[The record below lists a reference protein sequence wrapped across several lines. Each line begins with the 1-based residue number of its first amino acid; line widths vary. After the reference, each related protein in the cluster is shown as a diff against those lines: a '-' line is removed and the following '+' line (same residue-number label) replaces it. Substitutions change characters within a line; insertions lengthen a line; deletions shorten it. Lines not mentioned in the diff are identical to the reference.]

1 MFYAWLDCWAWL
13 TRLQHMKGMMPKN
26 VPELLKGTLDLL
38 ILKTLEIGPMHGYAI
53 ARAIE
58 AATEQALQIE
68 EGSLYPALYRMT
80 TRELLR
86 FEWGLSAGNR
96 RIKSYRL
103 TPKGR
108 RRLKLEQANWGQ
120 FTQAVARVLGEQP
133 A

>member
-1 MFYAWLDCWAWL
+1 
-13 TRLQHMKGMMPKN
+13 MPKN
-26 VPELLKGTLDLL
+26 VPGLLKGTLDLL
-38 ILKTLEIGPMHGYAI
+38 ILKTLETRPMHGYAI

-58 AATEQALQIE
+58 EATEKTLQIE

-80 TRELLR
+80 ARELLR
-86 FEWGLSAGNR
+86 FEWGLSTGNR

-108 RRLKLEQANWGQ
+108 KRLKLEQANWGQ